1 MHIAHFHTF
10 SWTLPPF
17 SEELPPLCVELY
29 HYSHGLLLYNITV
42 VILHQHGCSFLEAE
56 IHCGLDRLRPHGN
69 SIAIFHRLLLIRYSD
84 AAECL
89 AINGSRR
96 KGRMNGVLDD
106 VS

>member
-1 MHIAHFHTF
+1 MVGVSHI
-10 SWTLPPF
+10 
-17 SEELPPLCVELY
+17 
-29 HYSHGLLLYNITV
+29 
-42 VILHQHGCSFLEAE
+42 FLRLKFTAVS
-56 IHCGLDRLRPHGN
+56 IVLDPEHGN